1 LRSEKKREKK
11 NWLQGLSLSGE
22 VVRGTRLPFYFL
34 HQMGSAHFFSAKVTG
49 MKELNICKGKCVKA
63 QKKSRMLNFD
73 SNAELKFF
81 LLKVGVTCKTD
92 RLH

>member
-1 LRSEKKREKK
+1 MKLYE
-11 NWLQGLSLSGE
+11 GLGY
-22 VVRGTRLPFYFL
+22 PFTFFIKWD
-34 HQMGSAHFFSAKVTG
+34 SVHFFSAKVTG

-73 SNAELKFF
+73 SNAELKLF

-92 RLH
+92 TLKYD